1 MNNRTFQQAMQHTT
15 ATEKAEFEIIKT
27 YLGLKQAETANL
39 IINQYLGKAISAYYQ
54 ELKHLDPNF
63 KKWLIQQ
70 GE

>member
-27 YLGLKQAETANL
+27 YLGLKQAETE
-39 IINQYLGKAISAYYQ
+39 AISAYYQ

-63 KKWLIQQ
+63 KKWLNQQ